1 MTRWQVSKKWLTLA
15 RDNSLW
21 LTLFTKYGS
30 VLKIASS
37 LTTRRTKDKY
47 VPESEREQ
55 DRKRRAAQEERQKSL
70 TALSGLHKHK
80 RRLTADKRADHR
92 PRLPCYYA
100 HWHQYFADRMRVH
113 SWVWPETVTP
123 RSRREAVGFSVPEPG
138 WALALEDCA
147 LSQLRH
153 GRVELFD
160 KLTVVLA
167 DVQHDLNK
175 NGTSRDC
182 SLRE

>member
-1 MTRWQVSKKWLTLA
+1 M
-15 RDNSLW
+15 
-21 LTLFTKYGS
+21 
-30 VLKIASS
+30 
-37 LTTRRTKDKY
+37 
-47 VPESEREQ
+47 PESVREQ

-80 RRLTADKRADHR
+80 RRLTADKRATDR

-100 HWHQYFADRMRVH
+100 HWHHYFADRMRVH
-113 SWVWPETVTP
+113 SWVWPETVAP
-123 RSRREAVGFSVPEPG
+123 RSRREAVGFGAPEPG

-175 NGTSRDC
+175 NCKSRASTVARGTN
-182 SLRE
+182 